1 MASRKVPVSC
11 CARTL
16 TRGVSGSRAEAGST
30 TILAE
35 VAGALGRRN
44 DPGSLSFFL
53 PLFTRVRGGG
63 ILRTSCLR
71 RSPKFRRVPRSSLP
85 AHDAKST
92 PKIIHIG
99 DASSTWRL
107 LLSPPDVG
115 ERPED

>member
-71 RSPKFRRVPRSSLP
+71 SSRKFSSENSHLGYKDNLFGGCAVPCNPSYLTPLCNVSGLTSPAPL
-85 AHDAKST
+85 
-92 PKIIHIG
+92 
-99 DASSTWRL
+99 
-107 LLSPPDVG
+107 
-115 ERPED
+115 

>member
-44 DPGSLSFFL
+44 DPGPRTFFL

-71 RSPKFRRVPRSSLP
+71 SSPKFSLLRLGKVQAPPVFVLLGTYSAGAHNSSSERGMMQPL
-85 AHDAKST
+85 ANLG
-92 PKIIHIG
+92 G
-99 DASSTWRL
+99 D
-107 LLSPPDVG
+107 
-115 ERPED
+115 